1 MSGLTPLTE
10 KVNAALAELSN
21 EIRANTLQLPSPP
34 DNILHLRKLIQS
46 DSGVDEVASHLKKDP
61 HLSARLL
68 KVANSA
74 LFARRSHVTD
84 VKAAIVR
91 LGLSKVQN
99 LVTGFAITQQFVNR
113 KTLGIETQLRKS
125 WSKANRVAAICSILA
140 REKTAIDPDTALL
153 AGQLH
158 NIGES
163 PLLIRIN
170 SMPELRENLQLKH
183 TIINIVLKRLAA
195 KVGAAILKKWHF
207 PAEITQLPFVESAF
221 ATQPPV
227 AAINLDTLLFTSLK
241 LSDYDF
247 TKPVTAMPEQFN
259 NGPLFSLLW
268 QDEDMAINDLNTFS
282 DQIHETQLALS
293 ST

>member
-1 MSGLTPLTE
+1 MSGLTPLTL
-10 KVNAALAELSN
+10 KVNAALTELSD

-34 DNILHLRKLIQS
+34 DNILQLRKLIQTDS
-46 DSGVDEVASHLKKDP
+46 DIDKVTSHLKKDP

-74 LFARRSHVTD
+74 LFSRRSHVTD
-84 VKAAIVR
+84 VRSAIVR

-99 LVTGFAITQQFVNR
+99 LVTGFTITQQFVNN

-125 WSKANRVAAICSILA
+125 WSKANHVAAICSILA

-170 SMPELRENLQLKH
+170 GMPELKEDIQLKH
-183 TIINIVLKRLAA
+183 TLINIVLKRLAA

-207 PAEITQLPFVESAF
+207 PTEITQLPFVESAF

-227 AAINLDTLLFTSLK
+227 SEINLDTLLFASLK
-241 LSDYDF
+241 LSHCDF
-247 TKPVTAMPEQFN
+247 TRPVTAMPESFN

-268 QDEDMAINDLNTFS
+268 EDEDMAINDLNTFS
-282 DQIHETQLALS
+282 EQIHETQIALS